1 MTLVAIA
8 WGYVVLMLAL
18 VQASGPGG
26 SLLAAFVTLV
36 LYGALPLA
44 VLIYISGGK
53 TRRQAA
59 IARERLASDAS
70 AAGSDSVDPGG
81 GGQAAAEAV
90 APEREEA

>member
-26 SLLAAFVTLV
+26 SLLEAFVTLV
-36 LYGALPLA
+36 LYGALPLT

-53 TRRQAA
+53 ARRRAA
-59 IARERLASDAS
+59 RAPSLD
-70 AAGSDSVDPGG
+70 GVDPGR
-81 GGQAAAEAV
+81 GGQPAGEAV